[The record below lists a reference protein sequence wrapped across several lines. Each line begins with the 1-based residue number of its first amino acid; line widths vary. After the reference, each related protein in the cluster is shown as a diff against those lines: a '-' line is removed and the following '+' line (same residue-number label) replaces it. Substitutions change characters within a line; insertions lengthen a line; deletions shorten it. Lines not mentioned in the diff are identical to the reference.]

1 MNGADI
7 PRTLRIILKRST
19 NFSDEIWKVGFDDRC
34 VGPQKILQ
42 LSLRPHAGPARDQC
56 LEKMKGFRRNMARLK
71 RPQELAGFRVEDKL
85 PKTIL
90 AHVAS

>member
-7 PRTLRIILKRST
+7 PRLLWIILERST
-19 NFSDEIWKVGFDDRC
+19 DFSDQIRKIRFYYRC

-42 LSLRPHAGPARDQC
+42 LSLRPHAGPARDQR
-56 LEKMKGFRRNMARLK
+56 LEKMKGFRRNVARLT